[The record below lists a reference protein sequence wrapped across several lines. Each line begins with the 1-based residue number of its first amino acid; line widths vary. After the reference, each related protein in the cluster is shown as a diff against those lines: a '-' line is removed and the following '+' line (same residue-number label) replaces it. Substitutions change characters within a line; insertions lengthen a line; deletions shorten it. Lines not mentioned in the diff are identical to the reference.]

1 MKMRKRFHATLK
13 RPPRTSLG
21 VPWLRLHI
29 PNAGGLGSI
38 PGRGTRFHMLQL
50 RVHVLQLQIPYV
62 SINTRCSQ
70 INKYIRIKTK
80 RCLHMP
86 LILSQVHSHVQK
98 DQRPISNSHPY
109 ICVAFDILLG
119 VTFCDYE
126 YPDVND

>member
-50 RVHVLQLQIPYV
+50 RVNMLQLRVNMLQLKILQAA
-62 SINTRCSQ
+62 SKIQRSQ
-70 INKYIRIKTK
+70 IYK
-80 RCLHMP
+80 
-86 LILSQVHSHVQK
+86 
-98 DQRPISNSHPY
+98 
-109 ICVAFDILLG
+109 
-119 VTFCDYE
+119 
-126 YPDVND
+126 